1 MTKHL
6 KSCLMFAGAIVATLG
21 LAAPVAAQ
29 GVYAYPKGN
38 QSPQQQQRDE
48 SECYNWA
55 VQRTGYD
62 PSRQR
67 TYVAQ
72 GYSSPPPSS
81 SSSGLFGRG
90 SYGSGGGVRDA
101 GTGAAGGAIIGA
113 IAGNAGAGAA
123 IGALSGLFI
132 GGVKRSNQQSER
144 EAWERQQ
151 SSQRAAQERQAA
163 RQDEVRRG
171 EYTRA
176 YSACLQGRNY
186 QIQ

>member
-6 KSCLMFAGAIVATLG
+6 KSCLLLAGALVATLG

-29 GVYAYPKGN
+29 GVYAYPKGK
-38 QSPQQQQRDE
+38 QSPQQQQKDE
-48 SECYNWA
+48 SECHGWA

-67 TYVAQ
+67 TYVVQ
-72 GYSSPPPSS
+72 GGGSPPPSS
-81 SSSGLFGRG
+81 SGGLFGQG
-90 SYGSGGGVRDA
+90 SYGSGGGVADA
-101 GTGAAGGAIIGA
+101 GKGAAIGAMGGA
-113 IAGNAGAGAA
+113 IAGNAGKGAA

-132 GGVKRSNQQSER
+132 GGVKRSNQQAER

-151 SSQRAAQERQAA
+151 AQQRAAQERQIA
-163 RQDEVRRG
+163 RQEDARRG
-171 EYTRA
+171 EFTRA
-176 YSACLQGRNY
+176 YSACMQGRNY